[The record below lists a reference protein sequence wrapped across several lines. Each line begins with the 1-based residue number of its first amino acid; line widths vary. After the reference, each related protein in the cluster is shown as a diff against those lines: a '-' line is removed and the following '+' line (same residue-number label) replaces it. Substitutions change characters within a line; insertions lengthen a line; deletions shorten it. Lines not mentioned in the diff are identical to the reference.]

1 MISKA
6 FVRLCELPAAR
17 RFLWKSWYGFLAR
30 RFPVEGW
37 NFMNYGYQPL
47 EADAPR
53 LELSEA
59 DEPERYCIQLYHR
72 VAQAAGPIEGKDVL
86 EVGSGR
92 GGGASYVH
100 RYLKPRKVVA
110 ADFSRA
116 AVDLANRRLGGDGLT
131 YVEGDAED
139 LPFEADSFDVVL
151 NVESSHCYPSR
162 PRFFAEVRRVLRPGG
177 VLSLVDIFLDD
188 ELAAMPGQL
197 AGAGLA
203 VESVDDIS
211 AGVVEG
217 LRLDGPHR
225 EAMIAGNAPKALAPV
240 VKSFA
245 GLEGTDVYNSLRSG
259 RLKYVLFKATR
270 PA

>member
-1 MISKA
+1 VISKA
-6 FVRLCELPAAR
+6 FVRLCELPGAR

-37 NFMNYGYQPL
+37 NFMNYGYQPTG
-47 EADAPR
+47 ADSPR
-53 LELSEA
+53 LELA
-59 DEPERYCIQLYHR
+59 PDDEPERYCIQLYHR
-72 VAQAAGPIEGKDVL
+72 VAQAAGALEGKDVL

-100 RYLKPRKVVA
+100 RYLKPRRVVG
-110 ADFSRA
+110 ADFSRS

-139 LPFEADSFDVVL
+139 LPFEAGSFDVVL

-162 PRFFAEVRRVLRPGG
+162 PRFFAEVARVLRPGG
-177 VLSLVDIFLDD
+177 VLSLVDMFLDD

-197 AGAGLA
+197 AGAGLT
-203 VESVDDIS
+203 VESVDDITP
-211 AGVVEG
+211 GVVEG
-217 LRLDGPHR
+217 LRLDGPNR
-225 EAMIAGNAPKALAPV
+225 EARIAGHAPKALAPV
-240 VKSFA
+240 AKSFA
-245 GLEGTDVYNSLRSG
+245 GTEGSDVYNSLMNG
-259 RLKYVLFKATR
+259 RLKYVLFKATK

>member
-1 MISKA
+1 VISKA

-37 NFMNYGYQPL
+37 NFMNYGYQPP
-47 EADAPR
+47 DGPR
-53 LELSEA
+53 LDLSDA
-59 DEPERYCIQLYHR
+59 DEPERYSIQLYHR
-72 VAQAAGPIEGKDVL
+72 VAQAAGPLEGKDVL

-110 ADFSRA
+110 ADFSKA
-116 AVDLANRRLGGDGLT
+116 AVTLANKRLGAEGLT
-131 YVEGDAED
+131 YVEGDAEN
-139 LPFEADSFDVVL
+139 LPFEADSFDAVL

-177 VLSLVDIFLDD
+177 VLSLVDMFLDA

-197 AGAGLA
+197 TGAGLTI
-203 VESVDDIS
+203 ETIEDITP
-211 AGVVEG
+211 GVIEG

-225 EAMIAGNAPKALAPV
+225 EAMIAGHAPKALAPV

-245 GLEGTDVYNSLRSG
+245 GTEGSDVYHSLVGG
-259 RLKYVLFKATR
+259 RLKYVLFTATK

>member
-1 MISKA
+1 VISKA

-17 RFLWKSWYGFLAR
+17 RFLWKTWYGFLAR

-37 NFMNYGYQPL
+37 NFMNYGYQPT

-131 YVEGDAED
+131 YVEGDAEN
-139 LPFEADSFDVVL
+139 LPFEPDSFDVVL

-197 AGAGLA
+197 AGAGLSL
-203 VESVDDIS
+203 ESVDDVS

-225 EAMIAGNAPKALAPV
+225 EAIIAGNAPKALAPAL
-240 VKSFA
+240 KSFA
-245 GLEGTDVYNSLRSG
+245 GTEGTDVYNSLESG
-259 RLKYVLFKATR
+259 RLKYVLFKATK